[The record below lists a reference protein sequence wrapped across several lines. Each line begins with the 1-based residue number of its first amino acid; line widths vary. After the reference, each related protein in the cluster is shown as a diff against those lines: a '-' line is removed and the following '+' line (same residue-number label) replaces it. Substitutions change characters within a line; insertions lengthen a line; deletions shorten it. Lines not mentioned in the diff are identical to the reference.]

1 MASALYPGADLLLP
15 VDLPSSGILL
25 SVHTTSTRG
34 PPRSKTRH
42 HNTIMVL
49 TALSAMPLTSSV
61 GNGVAACVLGLS
73 SASVTIASTHPA
85 AAGCSYL
92 VATVASYC
100 LRRGALHKSQDGSP
114 LGAAEV
120 LRRHLQYE
128 PEWHLPHSSPI
139 TGRLLHLA
147 HVAAWLLL
155 FQPIYP
161 LLECALFPCDMA
173 AFWFYYPRANGCGLV
188 IDSCARRRAGKRG
201 NAAQCFRLDWHR
213 FDLNVGKAYPPPHNG
228 RHPPSLSFN
237 LPHIDLPQNS
247 VRHWPWRQHTDSLVM
262 PFLRQPIP
270 TPAEQAA
277 EQEQRSRA
285 KK

>member
-1 MASALYPGADLLLP
+1 MTAKR
-15 VDLPSSGILL
+15 SSL
-25 SVHTTSTRG
+25 
-34 PPRSKTRH
+34 SKTRPLALFKNGRQIAISLGTFH
-42 HNTIMVL
+42 EESRIMR
-49 TALSAMPLTSSV
+49 AAMSAAMPLTSSF
-61 GNGVAACVLGLS
+61 GNGVATCVLGLS
-73 SASVTIASTHPA
+73 SASVAVCSRPS

-100 LRRGALHKSQDGSP
+100 LRRGALHKSRDGSP

-128 PEWHLPHSSPI
+128 PEWHLRHSSPLV
-139 TGRLLHLA
+139 GRLMHLA

-188 IDSCARRRAGKRG
+188 IDSRARRRAGKRG

-213 FDLNVGKAYPPPHNG
+213 FDLNVGKAYPPPHQG
-228 RHPPSLSFN
+228 RHPPSMSFN
-237 LPHIDLPQNS
+237 LPHIDLPQHS

-262 PFLRQPIP
+262 PFVRQP
-270 TPAEQAA
+270 AHE
-277 EQEQRSRA
+277 
-285 KK
+285 K